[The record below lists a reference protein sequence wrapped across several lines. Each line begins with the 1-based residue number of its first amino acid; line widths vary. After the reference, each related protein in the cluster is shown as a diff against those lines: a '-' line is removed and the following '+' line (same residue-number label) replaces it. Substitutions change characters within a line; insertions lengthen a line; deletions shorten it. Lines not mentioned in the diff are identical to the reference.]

1 MILGCAQ
8 FGQHYGITEVDPLTQ
23 LDAFKI
29 LVECQRSE
37 CISLDA
43 ADTYGECLDWLSSFD
58 LSNWKVTIKIKIT
71 SFHNEESLHR
81 QVRNLI
87 YKLKKDKLDCLMIHD
102 TGIPIQA
109 NQSNWLNSLQ
119 DCGLVSEIGISIY
132 EYSDIEKFFS
142 KVNFKYV
149 QAPVNIFDKR
159 ITDRWE
165 KDIDRLKNK
174 RLIARSIFLQG
185 LLLGTPIGIDG
196 NISRDWDGILTYWE
210 KIHNCDTLRKIETC
224 LLYIYNLE
232 FVHDYVVGFNNINQ
246 LKQFLDVR
254 RRVKLGS
261 LRLDSNP
268 SIRFQL
274 DDIPDSL
281 VDPRKWDVSR

>member
-8 FGQHYGITEVDPLTQ
+8 FGQQYGITEVNPLTQ

-29 LVECQRSE
+29 LVECQKSE

-43 ADTYGECLDWLSSFD
+43 ADTYGECLDWLSSLD
-58 LSNWKVTIKIKIT
+58 LSNWKVTIKMKVN
-71 SFHNEESLHR
+71 SFHNEEALYRHV
-81 QVRNLI
+81 QNILF
-87 YKLKKDKLDCLMIHD
+87 KLKKDKLDCLMIHD
-102 TGIPIQA
+102 TGTPIQA

-142 KVNFKYV
+142 RVNFKSV
-149 QAPVNIFDKR
+149 QAPVNVFDKR

-196 NISRDWDGILTYWE
+196 KISRDWDDILCYWE
-210 KIHNCDTLRKIETC
+210 KIHNYDTSRKIETC
-224 LLYIYNLE
+224 LLYIYNIE
-232 FVHDYVVGFNNINQ
+232 FIHDYVVGFNNLKQ

-254 RRVKLGS
+254 DRVKTSS
-261 LRLDSNP
+261 LRLDSY
-268 SIRFQL
+268 SCITSQL
-274 DDIPDSL
+274 DYIPDSL
-281 VDPRKWDVSR
+281 VDPRKWNVSR